1 MTARSKE
8 LIALK
13 TELSDREFFILQSE
27 IERRKKSVS
36 LTYVLWFFLSF
47 LGIHKFYLGR
57 IWAGILY
64 VIGPSIAAS
73 IFLFTGLVMSFDPTC
88 QASPRPKNY
97 TEGEFILA
105 ALGFMGLIAYGIWWF
120 IDLFTIPNQ
129 VDKYNEGIEIE
140 TIKSFQKG

>member
-1 MTARSKE
+1 MTDRSKE

-13 TELSDREFFILQSE
+13 SNLSDREFHILQSE

-47 LGIHKFYLGR
+47 LGIHKFYLGN

-64 VIGPSIAAS
+64 IIGPSIAS
-73 IFLFTGLVMSFDPTC
+73 IFLLSGLIMSFDPS
-88 QASPRPKNY
+88 ALHVSSEELS
-97 TEGEFILA
+97 EGEFIIA
-105 ALGFMGLIAYGIWWF
+105 IGFMGLFAYAIWWF

-140 TIKSFQKG
+140 TIKSFKRE

>member
-1 MTARSKE
+1 MTDRSKE

-64 VIGPSIAAS
+64 VIGPSIAS
-73 IFLFTGLVMSFDPTC
+73 IFLFTGLVMSFDPHALT
-88 QASPRPKNY
+88 SSEEF

-105 ALGFMGLIAYGIWWF
+105 IGFMGLIAYATWWF

-140 TIKSFQKG
+140 TIKYFKKE

>member
-1 MTARSKE
+1 MNRPQNLIAMKKE
-8 LIALK
+8 LD
-13 TELSDREFFILQSE
+13 DREFHILQSE
-27 IERRKKSVS
+27 VERRKKSVG

-64 VIGPSIAAS
+64 VIAPSIAVW
-73 IFLFTGLVMSFDPTC
+73 FLFIGLIMSIDP
-88 QASPRPKNY
+88 ASQVSY
-97 TEGEFILA
+97 GEELSEGMFLA
-105 ALGFMGLIAYGIWWF
+105 AIGFLGLFVYAIWWF

-140 TIKSFQKG
+140 TIESLFRSEK

>member
-13 TELSDREFFILQSE
+13 SELSDREFIILQSE

-47 LGIHKFYLGR
+47 LGIHKFYLSK

-64 VIGPSIAAS
+64 IIGPSIAAL
-73 IFLFTGLVMSFDPTC
+73 FLFLGLVMSIDPTS
-88 QASPRPKNY
+88 QVSY
-97 TEGEFILA
+97 GEELSEGVFLA
-105 ALGFMGLIAYGIWWF
+105 AIGFWGLLVYGIWWF

-140 TIKSFQKG
+140 TIKAFKKE